1 MSYLSLCEA
10 TSSPIWV
17 QVRDGPVIDPLEDDM
32 AWIALIVAGLFEI
45 VWAFSIKQSDGFT
58 RLWPS
63 LITFV
68 TVVLSFGLLA
78 WSMRT
83 LPLGTAYMVWTGIG
97 ALGAFIIGV
106 VFLGEAMSAF
116 RLVAAGLIVSGLLM
130 MKLAS

>member
-45 VWAFSIKQSDGFT
+45 VWAFSMKQSDGFT

-106 VFLGEAMSAF
+106 LFLGEAMSAL

-130 MKLAS
+130 MKLTG

>member
-1 MSYLSLCEA
+1 
-10 TSSPIWV
+10 
-17 QVRDGPVIDPLEDDM
+17 M

-45 VWAFSIKQSDGFT
+45 VWAFSMKQSDGFT

-68 TVVLSFGLLA
+68 TVILSFGLLA

-97 ALGAFIIGV
+97 ALGAFVIGV
-106 VFLGEAMSAF
+106 LFLGEAVSAF

>member
-45 VWAFSIKQSDGFT
+45 VWAFSMKQSDGFT

>member
-45 VWAFSIKQSDGFT
+45 VWAYSMKQSDGFT

-106 VFLGEAMSAF
+106 LFLGEAMSAF

-130 MKLAS
+130 MKLTG